1 MAGKYMDPAPTWN
14 VVGVSPRVS
23 VTTGTIPVEGHNV
36 TFVTAAGNRSQVFV
50 PDSVTSLDAARDIIA
65 ARVAY
70 VDGLAALT
78 G

>member
-1 MAGKYMDPAPTWN
+1 MAGKYADPAQTWT
-14 VVGVSPRVS
+14 VIGVAPRVS
-23 VTTGTIPVEGHNV
+23 VTMGTTPVEGHMV

-50 PDSVTSLDAARDIIA
+50 PDSVTSLDAARDVIA

-70 VDGLAALT
+70 VDGLASLT